1 MSGNHLSK
9 SFFELIKA
17 IGEARTKMDED
28 RIITAEV
35 AKLKVKLS
43 QRDVKDMREMVVR
56 MIYCEMLGHDAS
68 FGHIHAINLATQ
80 NPSNMRIGFLACS
93 LCLPEK
99 SELLLLL
106 INSLVAGLQSQSFV
120 VQANTLTAICQ
131 LADVSAIP
139 VLENHVNR
147 LAGATSE
154 AIVRKKSAMVLRY
167 FWTLDGTPRL
177 EKFKRL
183 LCDRDP
189 SVMGASLH
197 MLYDVVC
204 QDPQSYKELISSFV
218 SILKQI
224 VDHQLPRDYDYHR
237 IPAPWIQLKL
247 LKILAKL
254 GEGDQRASED
264 MYTILDHVMKRADV
278 GINIGYAII
287 YQCILTIVTIYPK
300 NDLLAKAAQ
309 STKRFFTSE
318 NPNLK
323 YLGVKA
329 LGKIVKINPS
339 HGVEQQ
345 AVILECL
352 DHEDVT
358 LKRRTLDLLYHMTNN
373 KNMAVIVERLIVSL
387 QETRDRF
394 ARQDLILK
402 ITKLLERFCEQPD
415 LYIDMMH
422 LVLKEGGDLVP
433 ENTVNTMMQTIS
445 LMIEVNGDDLVSE
458 DETITEY
465 IFKAYWEMLHQP
477 LVDPK
482 HHRIFAW
489 VIGEYGHLSKEVL
502 PDDLLTAL
510 WDSEVIPHDEAED
523 YRPTLLM
530 ATTKLCCR
538 LNLKPSPQVLE
549 KIRDLKMSLSI
560 VVHECAVQFFNF
572 LEFQQSKVFF
582 PSKVW
587 NDEMKIDDSLTFL
600 DDLVATK
607 LAEGM
612 RGYSPPDEEDEVEQN
627 SLKMFHRVE
636 HTQTLIETVHSSPVT
651 QNISMSE
658 ALRIPQSN
666 IVAPTIAKPTFAND
680 GLPQVARKWGAE
692 GYSGP
697 LAKKKVAVSP
707 SPQIAQPYQVSR
719 TAVAPAPPAAVVPP
733 SQPAPSVEKTAL
745 SDQEQFAMALFGG
758 VSSNLRKRV
767 GKKRSTYRR
776 GARSKSPSLPAAK
789 EPESSKPVVDDLLDL
804 NVLTSNQETVST
816 LPPSSAPADPM
827 LDLFGSIT
835 ATTNQPSVQE
845 GKVKDPLDFL
855 GDLLPN
861 TGPVSNQKGDD
872 FFDLLGGTTTTTAS
886 GSIAGA
892 DGPIQQKRFPCGVA
906 GVSQE
911 ARVKLSQLRKQKE
924 VDDVVSSDLNLRVGC
939 YKAYPSVKGFICLFF
954 TNLSNSDMVVQVS
967 LTTETQ
973 NIKLGIDIDG
983 DPKPKLLNAYS
994 ASVDLHP
1001 TRTSVQ
1007 FVSFGPKNPMIPS
1020 PAIVQGHVKYNLAN
1034 RTENSMNFKLGVDVG
1049 DLLRPAS
1056 INTPQFGVNWKALG
1070 NDVRVQVRTSFND
1083 MQTFQKRL
1091 LFGNFQVVDVIGKEV
1106 IAAAQ
1111 IRSIIKPAHVIPVL
1125 LHCQFNAGTASLNLK
1140 SASSGV
1146 SAKVIQHVQNVL
1158 A

>member
-28 RIITAEV
+28 KIITTEV
-35 AKLKVKLS
+35 AKLKVMLS

-147 LAGATSE
+147 LTGAKE

-177 EKFKRL
+177 EKFKKL

-189 SVMGASLH
+189 SVMGVSLH
-197 MLYDVVC
+197 MLYDVIS

-300 NDLLAKAAQ
+300 NDLLGKAAQ

-339 HGVEQQ
+339 HGVEHQ

-415 LYIDMMH
+415 FYIDMMH

-433 ENTVNTMMQTIS
+433 EKTVNTMMQTIS

-465 IFKAYWEMLHQP
+465 IFKAYWDMLQQP

-489 VIGEYGHLSKEVL
+489 VIGEYGHLSKEIL
-502 PDDLLTAL
+502 PDDLLTTL

-549 KIRDLKMSLSI
+549 KIRDLMKSLSI

-572 LEFQQSKVFF
+572 LDFQQSKVFF

-587 NDEMKIDDSLTFL
+587 NDEVKIDDSLPFL
-600 DDLVATK
+600 DDLIATK

-612 RGYSPPDEEDEVEQN
+612 RGYSPPDEEDEIEQN
-627 SLKMFHRVE
+627 SLKMFHREE
-636 HTQTLIETVHSSPVT
+636 HTQSLIETVHSSPVT

-658 ALRIPQSN
+658 ALRIPQRN
-666 IVAPTIAKPTFAND
+666 NVAPTIAKPTFVSE
-680 GLPQVARKWGAE
+680 GLPIAARKWGAK

-697 LAKKKVAVSP
+697 LATKKLAASP
-707 SPQIAQPYQVSR
+707 SQPTAQPYQVSR
-719 TAVAPAPPAAVVPP
+719 TADAPAPPAAVVPP
-733 SQPAPSVEKTAL
+733 SQPAPSLEKTPL
-745 SDQEQFAMALFGG
+745 NDQEQFAKALFGG
-758 VSSNLRKRV
+758 GTSNLRKR

-776 GARSKSPSLPAAK
+776 GAKSKSPPPAAAK
-789 EPESSKPVVDDLLDL
+789 EPELSKPVVDLLDL
-804 NVLTSNQETVST
+804 SVLTSNQKTVSAP
-816 LPPSSAPADPM
+816 PPSSAPVDHM

-845 GKVKDPLDFL
+845 GKAKEPIDFL

-861 TGPVSNQKGDD
+861 TGPVSNKKSDD
-872 FFDLLGGTTTTTAS
+872 IFDLLGDTGTVSAS
-886 GSIAGA
+886 GLLAGV
-892 DGPIQQKRFPCGVA
+892 DGPIQQKRFPSGVA
-906 GVSQE
+906 GVSHE

-939 YKAYPSVKGFICLFF
+939 YKAYPAVKGFICLFF
-954 TNLSNSDMVVQVS
+954 TNLSNVDMQVQVS

-973 NIKLGIDIDG
+973 NIKIGIDIDG
-983 DPKPKLLNAYS
+983 DPRPKLLNAYT
-994 ASVDLHP
+994 ASVDLPP

-1007 FVSFGPKNPMIPS
+1007 FVSFGPKNPMVPS
-1020 PAIVQGHVKYNLAN
+1020 PAIVQGQVKYNLAN

-1070 NDVRVQVRTSFND
+1070 NDMRVQVRTSFND

-1091 LFGNFQVVDVIGKEV
+1091 LFGNFQVVEVIGKEV

-1111 IRSIIKPAHVIPVL
+1111 IRSIIKPAHVVPVL
-1125 LHCQFNAGTASLNLK
+1125 LHCQFHAGTASLNLK

>member
-147 LAGATSE
+147 LTAAKE

-167 FWTLDGTPRL
+167 FWTLDRTPRL
-177 EKFKRL
+177 EKFKKL

-197 MLYDVVC
+197 MLYDVVSE
-204 QDPQSYKELISSFV
+204 DPQNYKELISSFV

-237 IPAPWIQLKL
+237 IPAPWVQLKL

-339 HGVEQQ
+339 HGVDQQ

-358 LKRRTLDLLYHMTNN
+358 LKRRTLDLLYHMTNT

-415 LYIDMMH
+415 FYIDMMH

-433 ENTVNTMMQTIS
+433 EDTINTIIQTIS
-445 LMIEVNGDDLVSE
+445 LLIEVNGDDIVGD

-465 IFKAYWEMLHQP
+465 IMKAYWDMLQQP

-482 HHRIFAW
+482 HHRIFSW
-489 VIGEYGHLSKEVL
+489 VIGEYGHLSKEIL

-510 WDSEVIPHDEAED
+510 WDSEVIPNEEAED
-523 YRPTLLM
+523 YRPTLIE
-530 ATTKLCCR
+530 ATTKLCSR
-538 LNLKPSPQVLE
+538 LNLKPNPRVLG
-549 KIRDLKMSLSI
+549 KLTSLKKSLSI
-560 VVHECAVQFFNF
+560 VVHECAVEFFNF
-572 LEFQQSKVFF
+572 LEFPNSKIFF

-587 NDEMKIDDSLTFL
+587 NDEVNIDDNLSFL

-607 LAEGM
+607 LAAGM
-612 RGYSPPDEEDEVEQN
+612 RGYSPPDDDDHEIEQN
-627 SLKMFHRVE
+627 SLKMVHRE
-636 HTQTLIETVHSSPVT
+636 ENTQSLIETVHSSPV
-651 QNISMSE
+651 NPEISLSE
-658 ALRIPQSN
+658 ALRMPQSYN
-666 IVAPTIAKPTFAND
+666 IAPTIAKPSSMSE
-680 GLPQVARKWGAE
+680 GLPPTARKWGPV
-692 GYSGP
+692 GYTGP
-697 LAKKKVAVSP
+697 LATKKLNVASAAPVST
-707 SPQIAQPYQVSR
+707 PYQISG
-719 TAVAPAPPAAVVPP
+719 TADTITTAPVVPAP
-733 SQPAPSVEKTAL
+733 SQPAPAVEKPAL
-745 SDQEQFAMALFGG
+745 NEEEQFAKALFGG
-758 VSSNLRKRV
+758 GSSNLRRKRV
-767 GKKRSTYRR
+767 KKRSTYKR
-776 GARSKSPSLPAAK
+776 GAKSRSPPLAASK
-789 EPESSKPVVDDLLDL
+789 APESKPAVDDLLDL
-804 NVLTSNQETVST
+804 SALTTTAASST
-816 LPPSSAPADPM
+816 AAPPAAASPDPI

-835 ATTNQPSVQE
+835 AQPSKPSVPE
-845 GKVKDPLDFL
+845 KNKEPLDFL
-855 GDLLPN
+855 GDIMPTAAPAAEKK
-861 TGPVSNQKGDD
+861 TGDI
-872 FFDLLGGTTTTTAS
+872 FDLLGDAS
-886 GSIAGA
+886 ASNLVNMGVPS
-892 DGPIQQKRFPCGVA
+892 QQKHFSVGVA
-906 GVSQE
+906 GVSPLAQ
-911 ARVKLSQLRKQKE
+911 AKLAQLRKQKD

-939 YKAYPSVKGFICLFF
+939 YKAYPSVKSYFCLFL
-954 TNLSNSDMVVQVS
+954 TNLSNVNMGVQVS
-967 LTTETQ
+967 LATETQ
-973 NIKLGIDIDG
+973 NIKVGIDMDG
-983 DPKPKLLNAYS
+983 EPKPKLLNAYT
-994 ASVDLHP
+994 ASVEIAP
-1001 TRTSVQ
+1001 TKTSVQ
-1007 FVSFGPKNPMIPS
+1007 FVSFGPKNPMAPTS
-1020 PAIVQGHVKYNLAN
+1020 AVVQGHVKY
-1034 RTENSMNFKLGVDVG
+1034 TMGTMKESFMQFKLGVDVG
-1049 DLLRPAS
+1049 DLLRPAT

-1070 NDVRVQVRTSFND
+1070 NDMRAQVRTSFND
-1083 MQTFQKRL
+1083 MPTFQRRL
-1091 LFGNFQVVDVIGKEV
+1091 QFGNFQVVEIIGQEV

-1111 IRSIIKPAHVIPVL
+1111 IRSMINSAHVVPVL
-1125 LHCQFNAGTASLNLK
+1125 LHCQFQAGIASLNLK
-1140 SASSGV
+1140 SPSIGV
-1146 SAKVIQHVQNVL
+1146 SAKVIQHVQN
-1158 A
+1158 AIA